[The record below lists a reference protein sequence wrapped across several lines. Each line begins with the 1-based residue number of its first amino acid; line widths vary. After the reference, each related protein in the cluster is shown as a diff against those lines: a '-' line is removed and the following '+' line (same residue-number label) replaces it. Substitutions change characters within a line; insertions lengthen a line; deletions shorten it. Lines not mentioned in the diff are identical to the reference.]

1 MEKMVMSWKYWACL
15 ALTGAAVVLVFGEP
29 SEWLNGYQWWTQF
42 ALQKAAGAAF
52 AVAAWK
58 VAKDCSVPSPKNKW
72 RESLGKAG
80 TGCALARICRIFR
93 EPCG

>member
-1 MEKMVMSWKYWACL
+1 MEKMVLSWKYWACL

-58 VAKDCSVPSPKNKW
+58 VGKGLFKDLEPERAAPSPG
-72 RESLGKAG
+72 RAG
-80 TGCALARICRIFR
+80 YSGNRA
-93 EPCG
+93 EGVK

>member
-29 SEWLNGYQWWTQF
+29 GEWLNGYQWWTQF

-52 AVAAWK
+52 AVASWK
-58 VAKDCSVPSPKNKW
+58 V
-72 RESLGKAG
+72 GKG
-80 TGCALARICRIFR
+80 LFQDLA
-93 EPCG
+93 EE

>member
-1 MEKMVMSWKYWACL
+1 MVMSWKYWACL

-29 SEWLNGYQWWTQF
+29 CEWLNGYQWWTQF

-58 VAKDCSVPSPKNKW
+58 VGKGLFNEW
-72 RESLGKAG
+72 EEESLGKEPERAAPSPGYAG
-80 TGCALARICRIFR
+80 YSGSHADEGAK
-93 EPCG
+93 

>member
-15 ALTGAAVVLVFGEP
+15 ALTGAAVLLVFGEP
-29 SEWLNGYQWWTQF
+29 SEWINGYQWWTQF

-58 VAKDCSVPSPKNKW
+58 VGKGLFQDWEESV
-72 RESLGKAG
+72 
-80 TGCALARICRIFR
+80 
-93 EPCG
+93 

>member
-29 SEWLNGYQWWTQF
+29 GEWLNCYQWWTQF

-52 AVAAWK
+52 AVASWK
-58 VAKDCSVPSPKNKW
+58 VGKGLFNEWEEESV
-72 RESLGKAG
+72 
-80 TGCALARICRIFR
+80 
-93 EPCG
+93 

>member
-15 ALTGAAVVLVFGEP
+15 ALTGAAVVLVFVEP
-29 SEWLNGYQWWTQF
+29 SEFLNVYQWWTQF

-58 VAKDCSVPSPKNKW
+58 V
-72 RESLGKAG
+72 GKGLFQDFA
-80 TGCALARICRIFR
+80 
-93 EPCG
+93 EE

>member
-1 MEKMVMSWKYWACL
+1 MEKIVMSWKYWSCL
-15 ALTGAAVVLVFGEP
+15 VLTVAAVVLVFGEP

-58 VAKDCSVPSPKNKW
+58 VGKGLFKDWEPERAAPSP
-72 RESLGKAG
+72 
-80 TGCALARICRIFR
+80 GCAGYSGGHA
-93 EPCG
+93 EDGAK

>member
-1 MEKMVMSWKYWACL
+1 MVMSWKYWACL

-58 VAKDCSVPSPKNKW
+58 VGKGLFKDWEPERAAPSP
-72 RESLGKAG
+72 
-80 TGCALARICRIFR
+80 GCAGYSGSHAD
-93 EPCG
+93 EGAK

>member
-52 AVAAWK
+52 AVTAWK
-58 VAKDCSVPSPKNKW
+58 VGKGIFKEWEPERAAPSP
-72 RESLGKAG
+72 
-80 TGCALARICRIFR
+80 GCAGYAGGHS
-93 EPCG
+93 EKAAK